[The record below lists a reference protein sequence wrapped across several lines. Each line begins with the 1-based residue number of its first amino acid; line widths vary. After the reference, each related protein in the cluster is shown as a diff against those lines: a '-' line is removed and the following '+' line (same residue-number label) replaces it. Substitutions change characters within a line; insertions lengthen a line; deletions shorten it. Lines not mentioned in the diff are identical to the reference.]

1 LNNRNELSNSL
12 KRKATADS
20 SERPTKFIRQELRKG
35 DIQTLTNC
43 DIKRIRKNI
52 YQAGRGVVP
61 NLPAT
66 QIPASFIIF
75 MHVLTT

>member
-1 LNNRNELSNSL
+1 MREAY
-12 KRKATADS
+12 KIHPQK
-20 SERPTKFIRQELRKG
+20 LRKG
-35 DIQTLTNC
+35 DIEILTNC
-43 DIKRIRKNI
+43 DVKRIRKSI

-75 MHVLTT
+75 MHVLS